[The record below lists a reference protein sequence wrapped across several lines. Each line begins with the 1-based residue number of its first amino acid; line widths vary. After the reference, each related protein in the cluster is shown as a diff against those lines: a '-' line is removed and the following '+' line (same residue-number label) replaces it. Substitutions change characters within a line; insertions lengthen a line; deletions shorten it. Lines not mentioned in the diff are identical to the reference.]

1 MAVRKGMTTPDP
13 NDAGEKPSTE
23 ANSGTTSAA
32 KTLPPADASPIP
44 AKAKEH
50 NIRVSPAVLDA
61 AVKDGDALLQSL
73 HTTPEGLTQAEAEQR
88 ARTAGPNEVAQERR
102 RGWFMRLLIIL
113 RNPLVILLAALSSI
127 SFATGDARA
136 GTVMACMVVLSA
148 SLRFVQ
154 EARADAAAAKLKAMI
169 HVTANVFRDGK
180 ALEMPLRDLVP
191 GDIIN
196 LHAGDMIPG
205 DVRVLTAKDL
215 FVSQGTLTGESYP
228 VEKFHDPDPKASN
241 SPIDLKNIC
250 FMGTSVES
258 GAATAV
264 VVVTGVNTYL
274 GSMAG
279 SITEEAPPTSFD
291 RGLSRFTWLMIQL
304 MAVMVPLVFLINGF
318 TKHNW
323 KSAFFFAMAVAVGL
337 TPEMLPMIVSVCL
350 SKGAIAMSRK
360 KVIVKRLNAIQN
372 FGGMDVLCTDKTG
385 TLTEDRVVLQRHC
398 NVAGRE
404 TDEVLLDGYIIS
416 HFQTG
421 LKNLLDTAILNSS
434 DFHQQALIEKYKKL
448 DEIPFDFTRRMMS
461 VMVETPEGKAIL
473 LTKGAPEEIFHQCS
487 QFELDGKLSPMDPV
501 LMKGLRDEYASLSSD
516 GFRVL
521 AVAVKELPGKQSC
534 SKQDERE
541 LVLKG
546 YVAFLDPPKG
556 TAAIAIQALHKHGVG
571 VKILTGDN
579 DLISRK
585 VCRDVGLEPD
595 PMLLGEA
602 VEKMP
607 DAELADAAEKTTL
620 FARLTPAHKQ
630 RIVRLLRSKGHVV
643 GFMGDGINDAPALH
657 AADIGISVDTAVDI
671 AKESADLI
679 LLEKDLM
686 VLEGGVMEGRKV
698 FANIIKYIRMGASS
712 NFGNMFSVLGASAF
726 LPFIPMAPIQI
737 LSNNMLYDFSQV
749 PIPTDLVDEEQ
760 VAHPRPWNIGEIRRF
775 ILWIGPASSI
785 FDYTTFF
792 VMLYLFKCWDPSRA
806 PLFQTGWFVESL
818 MTQTLIIHIIRTN
831 KIPFFQSRASWSLTL
846 TTMAIMA
853 FGAWLPYSPLA
864 SSLGLVHLP
873 GLYWPI
879 LLATLLAYSCLTQGI
894 KVWLLRMKWI

>member
-1 MAVRKGMTTPDP
+1 
-13 NDAGEKPSTE
+13 
-23 ANSGTTSAA
+23 
-32 KTLPPADASPIP
+32 
-44 AKAKEH
+44 
-50 NIRVSPAVLDA
+50 
-61 AVKDGDALLQSL
+61 
-73 HTTPEGLTQAEAEQR
+73 
-88 ARTAGPNEVAQERR
+88 
-102 RGWFMRLLIIL
+102 
-113 RNPLVILLAALSSI
+113 
-127 SFATGDARA
+127 
-136 GTVMACMVVLSA
+136 MACMVVLSA
-148 SLRFVQ
+148 TLRFVQ
-154 EARADAAAAKLKAMI
+154 EARADSAAAKLKAMI
-169 HVTANVFRDGK
+169 HVTAAVLRDGK
-180 ALEMPLRDLVP
+180 AQEMPLRDLVP

-196 LHAGDMIPG
+196 LNAGDMIPG

-228 VEKFHDPDPKASN
+228 VEKFHDSDPKASN

-250 FMGTSVES
+250 FMGMSVES
-258 GAATAV
+258 GTATAV

-274 GSMAG
+274 GTMAG
-279 SITEEAPPTSFD
+279 SITEDAPPTSFD

-318 TKHNW
+318 TKHDW

-398 NVAGRE
+398 NVTGRE
-404 TDEVLLDGYIIS
+404 SDEVLLDGYIIS

-434 DFHQQALIEKYKKL
+434 DFHQQVLIEKYKKL

-487 QFELDGKLSPMDPV
+487 QFELDGKLSPMDPA

-534 SKQDERE
+534 SKEDERD

-602 VEKMP
+602 VEKMSDP
-607 DAELADAAEKTTL
+607 ELADAAEKTTL

-630 RIVRLLRSKGHVV
+630 RIVGLLRGKGHVV

-686 VLEGGVMEGRKV
+686 VLEGGVTEGRKV
-698 FANIIKYIRMGASS
+698 FANILKYIRMGASS

-737 LSNNMLYDFSQV
+737 LTNNMLYDFSQV
-749 PIPTDLVDEEQ
+749 PIPTDAVDEEL
-760 VAHPRPWNIGEIRRF
+760 VARPRPWDVAGAGQDP
-775 ILWIGPASSI
+775 GPQPGSH
-785 FDYTTFF
+785 
-792 VMLYLFKCWDPSRA
+792 R
-806 PLFQTGWFVESL
+806 
-818 MTQTLIIHIIRTN
+818 
-831 KIPFFQSRASWSLTL
+831 
-846 TTMAIMA
+846 
-853 FGAWLPYSPLA
+853 
-864 SSLGLVHLP
+864 P
-873 GLYWPI
+873 GL
-879 LLATLLAYSCLTQGI
+879 S
-894 KVWLLRMKWI
+894 R

>member
-1 MAVRKGMTTPDP
+1 MTTPDT
-13 NDAGEKPSTE
+13 NSAVEESAGKAGP
-23 ANSGTTSAA
+23 AGVAPAGTPAGSDKSSAA
-32 KTLPPADASPIP
+32 AR
-44 AKAKEH
+44 AKNH
-50 NIRVSPAVLDA
+50 NIRVSSAVLDA
-61 AVKDGDALLQSL
+61 AAKDGDALLQSL
-73 HTTPEGLTQAEAEQR
+73 HTTPAGLTQAEAEAR

-102 RGWFMRLLIIL
+102 RGWFIRLLIIL

-148 SLRFVQ
+148 TLRFVQ
-154 EARADAAAAKLKAMI
+154 EARADSAAAKLKAMI

-205 DVRVLTAKDL
+205 DVRILTAKDL

-258 GAATAV
+258 GTATAV

-274 GSMAG
+274 GTMAG
-279 SITEEAPPTSFD
+279 SITEQAPPTSFD

-318 TKHNW
+318 TKHDW

-404 TDEVLLDGYIIS
+404 TDEVLLDGYLIS

-473 LTKGAPEEIFHQCS
+473 LTKGAPEEIFHQCC
-487 QFELDGKLSPMDPV
+487 QFELDGKVSPMDPG
-501 LMKGLRDEYASLSSD
+501 LMKGLRDEYASLSDD

-534 SKQDERE
+534 SKGDERD

-602 VEKMP
+602 VEKMS

-630 RIVRLLRSKGHVV
+630 RIVHLLRSKGHVV

-686 VLEGGVMEGRKV
+686 VLDGGVIEGRKV

-737 LSNNMLYDFSQV
+737 LTNNMLYDFSQV
-749 PIPTDLVDEEQ
+749 PIPTDAVDEEL
-760 VAHPRPWNIGEIRRF
+760 VARPRPWDVAEIKRF
-775 ILWIGPASSI
+775 ILCIGPISSV

-792 VMLYLFKCWDPSRA
+792 VMLYLFKCWDVSRA

-831 KIPFFQSRASWSLTL
+831 KIPFFQSRASWSLTF
-846 TTMAIMA
+846 TTIAIMA
-853 FGAWLPYSPLA
+853 FGVWLPYSPLA

-879 LLATLLAYSCLTQGI
+879 LLATLLAYSCLTQAI
-894 KVWLLRMKWI
+894 KVWLLWKKWI

>member
-1 MAVRKGMTTPDP
+1 MT
-13 NDAGEKPSTE
+13 
-23 ANSGTTSAA
+23 
-32 KTLPPADASPIP
+32 
-44 AKAKEH
+44 
-50 NIRVSPAVLDA
+50 
-61 AVKDGDALLQSL
+61 
-73 HTTPEGLTQAEAEQR
+73 
-88 ARTAGPNEVAQERR
+88 
-102 RGWFMRLLIIL
+102 
-113 RNPLVILLAALSSI
+113 
-127 SFATGDARA
+127 
-136 GTVMACMVVLSA
+136 
-148 SLRFVQ
+148 
-154 EARADAAAAKLKAMI
+154 
-169 HVTANVFRDGK
+169 
-180 ALEMPLRDLVP
+180 
-191 GDIIN
+191 
-196 LHAGDMIPG
+196 
-205 DVRVLTAKDL
+205 
-215 FVSQGTLTGESYP
+215 
-228 VEKFHDPDPKASN
+228 
-241 SPIDLKNIC
+241 
-250 FMGTSVES
+250 
-258 GAATAV
+258 
-264 VVVTGVNTYL
+264 
-274 GSMAG
+274 
-279 SITEEAPPTSFD
+279 
-291 RGLSRFTWLMIQL
+291 
-304 MAVMVPLVFLINGF
+304 
-318 TKHNW
+318 
-323 KSAFFFAMAVAVGL
+323 
-337 TPEMLPMIVSVCL
+337 
-350 SKGAIAMSRK
+350 AMSW
-360 KVIVKRLNAIQN
+360 IISHVKRLNAIQN

-404 TDEVLLDGYIIS
+404 TDEVLLDGYLIS

-487 QFELDGKLSPMDPV
+487 EFELDGKLSPMDPA

-534 SKQDERE
+534 SKEDERD

-556 TAAIAIQALHKHGVG
+556 TAAIAIQALHRHGVG

-602 VEKMP
+602 VEKMSDP
-607 DAELADAAEKTTL
+607 ELADAAEKTTL

-630 RIVRLLRSKGHVV
+630 RIVGLLRSKGHVV

-686 VLEGGVMEGRKV
+686 VLDGGVIEGRKV
-698 FANIIKYIRMGASS
+698 FANILKYIRMGASS

-737 LSNNMLYDFSQV
+737 LTNNMLYDFSQV
-749 PIPTDLVDEEQ
+749 PIPTDAVDEEL
-760 VAHPRPWNIGEIRRF
+760 VARPRPWDVGEIKRF
-775 ILWIGPASSI
+775 ILCIGPISSI

-792 VMLYLFKCWDPSRA
+792 IMLYLFKCWDPSRA

-879 LLATLLAYSCLTQGI
+879 LLATLLVYSCLTQGI
-894 KVWLLRMKWI
+894 KVLLLRMKWI

>member
-1 MAVRKGMTTPDP
+1 
-13 NDAGEKPSTE
+13 
-23 ANSGTTSAA
+23 
-32 KTLPPADASPIP
+32 
-44 AKAKEH
+44 
-50 NIRVSPAVLDA
+50 VLDA
-61 AVKDGDALLQSL
+61 AGKNSDALLQSL
-73 HTTPEGLTQAEAEQR
+73 HTTPEGLTQAEAEAR

-102 RGWFMRLLIIL
+102 RGWFIRLLIIL

-136 GTVMACMVVLSA
+136 GTVMACMVALSA
-148 SLRFVQ
+148 TLRFIQ
-154 EARADAAAAKLKAMI
+154 EARADSAAAKLKAMI
-169 HVTANVFRDGK
+169 HVTAAVFRDGK
-180 ALEMPLRDLVP
+180 AQEMPLRDLVP

-196 LHAGDMIPG
+196 LNAGDMIPG

-228 VEKFHDPDPKASN
+228 VEKFHDPDTKPSD

-258 GAATAV
+258 GTATAV

-274 GSMAG
+274 GTMAG

-318 TKHNW
+318 TKHDW

-487 QFELDGKLSPMDPV
+487 QFELDGKLSPMDPA

-534 SKQDERE
+534 SKEDERD

-595 PMLLGEA
+595 PMLLGDA
-602 VEKMP
+602 VEKMS

-630 RIVRLLRSKGHVV
+630 RIVRLLRGKGHVV

-686 VLEGGVMEGRKV
+686 VLEGGVIEGRKV
-698 FANIIKYIRMGASS
+698 FANILKYIRMGASS

-737 LSNNMLYDFSQV
+737 LTNNMLYDFSQV
-749 PIPTDLVDEEQ
+749 PIPTDAVDEEL
-760 VAHPRPWNIGEIRRF
+760 VARPRPWDVGEIRRF
-775 ILWIGPASSI
+775 ILCIGPISSI
-785 FDYTTFF
+785 FDYSTFF

-806 PLFQTGWFVESL
+806 PLFQSGWFVESL

-831 KIPFFQSRASWSLTL
+831 KIPFLQSRSSWSLAL

-879 LLATLLAYSCLTQGI
+879 LLATLFAYSCLTQGI
-894 KVWLLRMKWI
+894 KVWLLQKKWI